1 MMAALAPA
9 LAADVIQAVL
19 VKVNGEILT
28 KTDLEQRQV
37 QALRARGIQPADD
50 EALKKA
56 IAEVTP
62 SLLVETID
70 EMLLVQRGKELGY
83 KMTDEDFNRVVTRI
97 RTDNKLDT
105 DEAFHAALKQ
115 EGMSMAD
122 LRSSLEKQML
132 VTRVQQAEV
141 MGKISITEEEARE
154 YHAEHVK
161 EFTRPGEV
169 TIREIQFAVAKSDKG
184 INVGLDD
191 EAKAKAEGAR
201 KRIVDG
207 EAFEQVAGELSTSP
221 SRANGGLVG
230 PLNPAELTPAFQEL
244 LRGLKPGDVS
254 DVIRTPAG
262 YQIVKL
268 ESQTPDIVLGAGR
281 GARSD
286 RRRDLRAEAPGRVEE
301 VPGEAAGAG
310 DHRMEERGDQE
321 GLAVEGRSARARAG
335 RRHAGEARN
344 ELMSPSSAPHRT
356 RGRRPRAGVIRA
368 LVRGLDAQPARA
380 GRAGAA
386 RREARPRV
394 PADADQVEPLE
405 GSSQADR
412 SPAVSRV
419 RLRPVRP

>member
-1 MMAALAPA
+1 MPFCRLRSGFIPMAPA
-9 LAADVIQAVL
+9 AFVAVIMTALTPALSADVIQAVL

-97 RTDNKLDT
+97 RADNKLDT

-122 LRSSLEKQML
+122 LRASLEKQML

-141 MGKISITEEEARE
+141 MGKISITEEEARA

-161 EFTRPGEV
+161 DFTRAGEV

-201 KRIVDG
+201 KRILDG

-254 DVIRTPAG
+254 DVIRTSAG

-268 ESQTPDIVLGAGR
+268 ESQTADTVL
-281 GARSD
+281 SP
-286 RRRDLRAEAPGRVEE
+286 E
-301 VPGEAAGAG
+301 
-310 DHRMEERGDQE
+310 
-321 GLAVEGRSARARAG
+321 
-335 RRHAGEARN
+335 EARDRIADVIFEQKRQVELKKYLEKQRAQAIIEWKN
-344 ELMSPSSAPHRT
+344 EEIKKAWLSKV
-356 RGRRPRAGVIRA
+356 G
-368 LVRGLDAQPARA
+368 
-380 GRAGAA
+380 
-386 RREARPRV
+386 V
-394 PADADQVEPLE
+394 PASEPVVTTPE
-405 GSSQADR
+405 K
-412 SPAVSRV
+412 PATN
-419 RLRPVRP
+419 

>member
-1 MMAALAPA
+1 MLIQKELKVLMSFRRLRSALTPLATAAWAAVLVSSLAPV
-9 LAADVIQAVL
+9 LSADVIQAVL

-50 EALKKA
+50 DALKKA

-70 EMLLVQRGKELGY
+70 EMLLIQRGKELGY
-83 KMTDEDFNRVVTRI
+83 KMTDEDFDRVVKRI
-97 RTDNKLDT
+97 RADNKLDT

-122 LRSSLEKQML
+122 LRGSLEKQML

-141 MGKISITEEEARE
+141 MGKISITEEEARA

-161 EFTRPGEV
+161 DFTRPGEV

-201 KRIVDG
+201 KRILDG

-244 LRGLKPGDVS
+244 LRALKPGDVS

-262 YQIVKL
+262 YQIIKL
-268 ESQTPDIVLGAGR
+268 ESQTADTVLSPED
-281 GARSD
+281 ARD
-286 RRRDLRAEAPGRVEE
+286 RIAD
-301 VPGEAAGAG
+301 
-310 DHRMEERGDQE
+310 
-321 GLAVEGRSARARAG
+321 
-335 RRHAGEARN
+335 
-344 ELMSPSSAPHRT
+344 
-356 RGRRPRAGVIRA
+356 VIFEQKR
-368 LVRGLDAQPARA
+368 
-380 GRAGAA
+380 
-386 RREARPRV
+386 
-394 PADADQVEPLE
+394 QVELKKYLE
-405 GSSQADR
+405 KQRAQAIIEWKNEEIKKAWL
-412 SPAVSRV
+412 SKVGAPAPE
-419 RLRPVRP
+419 PVVAAPEKPATN